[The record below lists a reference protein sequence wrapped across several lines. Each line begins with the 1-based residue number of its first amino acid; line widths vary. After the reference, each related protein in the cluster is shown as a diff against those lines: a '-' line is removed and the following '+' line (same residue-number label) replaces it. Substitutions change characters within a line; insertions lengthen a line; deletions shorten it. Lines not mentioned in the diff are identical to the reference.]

1 MFKVFLC
8 HSLWP
13 LQTHI
18 ILTMSKIR
26 LTKEFRFEMAHAL
39 WNYDGLCKHFHGHS
53 YILRVTV
60 IGTPITDSENPKYGM
75 VMDFGQLK
83 KIVNEEVVDR
93 LDHSVVINKKSNHAT
108 FLDLPQMGERVIV
121 TDYQPTCENMIVE
134 MAERIS
140 SRLPKE
146 VKLHSLRLNETAN
159 SYAEWYA
166 EDNY

>member
-1 MFKVFLC
+1 MKKV
-8 HSLWP
+8 
-13 LQTHI
+13 
-18 ILTMSKIR
+18 R

-60 IGTPITDSENPKYGM
+60 IGSPNDDEKSPKYGM

-83 KIVNEEVVDR
+83 QIVHEEVVDR
-93 LDHSVVINKKSNHAT
+93 LDHSVVINGKADHKS
-108 FLDLPQMGERVIV
+108 FLELPQMGERVIV
-121 TDYQPTCENMIVE
+121 VDYQPTCENMIVE

-140 SRLPKE
+140 ARLPQE

-159 SYAEWYA
+159 SFAEWFA
-166 EDNY
+166 DDN